1 MSEVE
6 PPDIDHGT
14 GTGERSRRR
23 NGANREGGANRT
35 RLRKGRNGKKLAI
48 VVAVLVAILLVPIV
62 AVSTWVYFQLSP
74 TGDPGGRVVVT
85 VQPGWGTTQIGDEL
99 ARQGVIGSGL
109 VFRVWERDSQFTAGA
124 YELKKNMGVLDAAT
138 AMGSGPHT
146 APQVGVLP
154 GLTLDEVGDRVA
166 GIKRFSKD
174 RFLEIA
180 RSGRVRSIYQPAG
193 INTLEGVLWPD
204 SYRVRADQTEAD
216 LTAEMTKAFDD
227 HATKLGIVGA
237 ATELGV
243 TPYQVIT
250 VASLVQ
256 REAKLDVDRPL
267 IAAVVYNRLKAGMP
281 LQIDATTQYAQRTG
295 DPSYD
300 TYKIPALPPTPI
312 STVST
317 KSLEAAMHPANVP
330 YRYYVISDANG
341 KHAFATTYAEHLKN
355 VAAARA
361 KGLL

>member
-1 MSEVE
+1 MTDLEPPADQPPEDQPPEDRSFMSE
-6 PPDIDHGT
+6 
-14 GTGERSRRR
+14 RRR
-23 NGANREGGANRT
+23 P
-35 RLRKGRNGKKLAI
+35 GRNATKVAV
-48 VVAVLVAILLVPIV
+48 VVAVLVGLLVVPLI
-62 AVSTWVYFQLSP
+62 AAGTWVYFQLSP
-74 TGDPGGRVVVT
+74 RGDQGGRVVVE
-85 VQPGWGTTQIGDEL
+85 VKPGWGTTQIGDEL
-99 ARQGVIGSGL
+99 ARKGVIGSGL
-109 VFRVWERDSQFTAGA
+109 VFRVWERDSQFTNGV
-124 YELKKNMGVLDAAT
+124 YELKTNMGVFDAAR

-166 GIKRFSKD
+166 GIKRFTKD

-180 RSGRVRSIYQPAG
+180 RSGRVRSIYQPARV
-193 INTLEGVLWPD
+193 NALEGVIWPD
-204 SYRVRADQTEAD
+204 SYRVPANRTEAE

-227 HATKLGIVGA
+227 HATKLGIVDA
-237 ATELGV
+237 AAKLGI

-256 REAKLDVDRPL
+256 REAKLDGDRRL
-267 IAAVVYNRLKAGMP
+267 IAAVIYNRLKAGMR
-281 LQIDATTQYAQRTG
+281 LQIDATTQYAQRKG

-317 KSLEAAMHPANVP
+317 KSLEAAMNPAGVS
-330 YRYYVISDANG
+330 YRYYVLSDANG
-341 KHAFATTYAEHLKN
+341 KHAFASTYEEHLKN